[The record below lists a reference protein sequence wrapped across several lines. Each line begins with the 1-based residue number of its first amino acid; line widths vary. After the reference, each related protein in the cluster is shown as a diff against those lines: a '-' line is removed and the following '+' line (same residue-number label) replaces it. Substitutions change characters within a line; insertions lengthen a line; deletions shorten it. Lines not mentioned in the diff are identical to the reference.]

1 MRNRLFIIAGESSG
15 DLYGAYLIKLI
26 KQTAPQIG
34 IEAWGGDKMQAA
46 GATIKTHIKD
56 LSLMGIVEVA
66 KNIGNIQKLLK
77 KCRNDIS
84 SFNPDAVIF
93 IDYPGFN
100 LRIAKWVKEQNIP
113 TIQYIS
119 PKVWAWKE
127 SRIKTI
133 RSVID
138 ELICIF
144 PFEIDFYKK
153 HNLDVHYFGNPLGK
167 LIKESLPTVIEKK
180 TSLPTIGI
188 MPGSRKQELAR
199 IMPVLVDFINQ
210 HKAHEFLIGQMP
222 IIPEHLYLKNQLL
235 NVNVQYIIDKPYDVI
250 HSADVLI
257 NTSGT
262 ITLETLLLNKPQV
275 VVYKAHALAYQVF
288 KKLVK
293 LNYISLPNII
303 AEKNMVKEL
312 LQDKCTVQNIS
323 KAVDD
328 LINNPKQEDLQEIV
342 KKLEVKDERML
353 VELLTKKKVT

>member
-1 MRNRLFIIAGESSG
+1 M
-15 DLYGAYLIKLI
+15 
-26 KQTAPQIG
+26 
-34 IEAWGGDKMQAA
+34 
-46 GATIKTHIKD
+46 
-56 LSLMGIVEVA
+56 
-66 KNIGNIQKLLK
+66 
-77 KCRNDIS
+77 
-84 SFNPDAVIF
+84 
-93 IDYPGFN
+93 
-100 LRIAKWVKEQNIP
+100 RIAKWVKEQNIP